1 MQKKDED
8 EASSTNKKTKER
20 LHPQNSYMS
29 HIDTQFLAKKNI
41 VNMENDSRP
50 GCDID
55 DNNSSLNMECISG
68 QSSTTLGYATTDL
81 SGSRRTTSETAL
93 ETLVTLSP
101 SHGVMTKQLEKQM
114 QSPAK
119 RSLKIVET
127 RKKSR
132 SLRFGRHEGY
142 SFSSISVL
150 KKSEPG
156 LSFLGIRKENMKM
169 AKSGKQSKLDP
180 KELVKHD
187 KQGLKP
193 ICERLRRNRLNGH
206 TYKELLRSWAR
217 KAKDKPS
224 QEGGDV
230 IESNT
235 SNEVDKRVVESSSV
249 LTMQRVEYD
258 LKLQLCSSD
267 AKLGHDLS
275 CASLSK
281 AKYASE
287 VIHRADLTNTKV
299 SDTPIELNVKLNSTD
314 GVPLDDPTFYCELV
328 SCLVYL
334 TVTRPDLAYVVHV
347 VSEFVSASRSTHWA
361 ALVRILRYLRGQPG
375 AIYSAGALQLV
386 TKRAV
391 WSENHSHN
399 LAPSVRKKE
408 E

>member
-1 MQKKDED
+1 
-8 EASSTNKKTKER
+8 
-20 LHPQNSYMS
+20 
-29 HIDTQFLAKKNI
+29 
-41 VNMENDSRP
+41 MENDSRP

-55 DNNSSLNMECISG
+55 DNSSSLNMECISS

-187 KQGLKP
+187 KQGLRP
-193 ICERLRRNRLNGH
+193 ICERLRRSRLNGH

-217 KAKDKPS
+217 KAKVFDVLLQSKDKPS

-281 AKYASE
+281 DGKDFEAGFSLE
-287 VIHRADLTNTKV
+287 CREELVDDMQSTE
-299 SDTPIELNVKLNSTD
+299 SQLNVEVDREHIACAICVL
-314 GVPLDDPTFYCELV
+314 GGEL
-328 SCLVYL
+328 
-334 TVTRPDLAYVVHV
+334 
-347 VSEFVSASRSTHWA
+347 
-361 ALVRILRYLRGQPG
+361 
-375 AIYSAGALQLV
+375 
-386 TKRAV
+386 
-391 WSENHSHN
+391 
-399 LAPSVRKKE
+399 
-408 E
+408 